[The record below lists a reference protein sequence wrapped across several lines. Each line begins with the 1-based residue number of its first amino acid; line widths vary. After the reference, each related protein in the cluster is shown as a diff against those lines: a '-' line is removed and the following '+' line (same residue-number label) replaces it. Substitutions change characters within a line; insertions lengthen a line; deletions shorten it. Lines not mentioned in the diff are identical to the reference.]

1 MATWQCV
8 KQCGACCNLEPDDR
22 PDLDHYLTE
31 AELAQ
36 YLSMVGEGGW
46 CIHFDHELRL
56 CTIYDERPRFC
67 RVKPDI
73 FQEMY
78 DVAPEDFNEFA
89 IACCEEQ
96 IEGVYG
102 DGSPEQERYQQIV
115 VGLDDLI

>member
-1 MATWQCV
+1 MAIWQCI

-22 PDLDHYLTE
+22 PDLDQYLSE

-46 CIHFDHELRL
+46 CIHFDHDSRL

-73 FQEMY
+73 FHEMY
-78 DVAPEDFNEFA
+78 GVEPDDFNDFA
-89 IACCEEQ
+89 IACCDEQ
-96 IEGVYG
+96 IAGVYG
-102 DGSPEQERYQQIV
+102 DDSPEQERYQQIV
-115 VGLDDLI
+115 GVVS